1 MANKEKDICV
11 KCGDEAYC
19 DDHHI
24 LPEGI
29 FGEGET
35 KPLCKTCHDKFH
47 RELGHKY
54 LRKKNAQPMEF
65 YFQKWYTWLYLG
77 LFIGAMWLIFH

>member
-1 MANKEKDICV
+1 MEKEQQICA
-11 KCGDEAYC
+11 KCGKLNYC

-35 KPLCKTCHDKFH
+35 VPLCKTCHDKFH
-47 RELGHKY
+47 RNLGFKY
-54 LRKKNAQPMEF
+54 LRKKNAQPKEF
-65 YFQKWYTWLYLG
+65 YILKWVKW
-77 LFIGAMWLIFH
+77 ISIIAIFLSLAYFFYK